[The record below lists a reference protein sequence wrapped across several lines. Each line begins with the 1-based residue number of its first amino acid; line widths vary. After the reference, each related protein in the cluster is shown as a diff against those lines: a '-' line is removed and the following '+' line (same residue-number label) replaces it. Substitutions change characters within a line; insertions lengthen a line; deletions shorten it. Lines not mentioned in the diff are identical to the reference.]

1 MQGLSRHL
9 ILGEEHA
16 HYTDNTPRERNRVLT
31 EQEGAN
37 PQSHQTSCQYT
48 AQNGPDAERLC
59 QHTTAI
65 VLSPLQQCL
74 HGVCSSAHITQNLTT
89 LFTFQ
94 CIFDSMTFCFIGS
107 PEAIMHRCIH
117 VADCTYVRVYNRCI
131 NSNEGIPPV

>member
-59 QHTTAI
+59 QHTTALFCH
-65 VLSPLQQCL
+65 LSNNACMEFVRQHTLLKTLQRSL
-74 HGVCSSAHITQNLTT
+74 PSNAFLT
-89 LFTFQ
+89 
-94 CIFDSMTFCFIGS
+94 
-107 PEAIMHRCIH
+107 P
-117 VADCTYVRVYNRCI
+117 
-131 NSNEGIPPV
+131 